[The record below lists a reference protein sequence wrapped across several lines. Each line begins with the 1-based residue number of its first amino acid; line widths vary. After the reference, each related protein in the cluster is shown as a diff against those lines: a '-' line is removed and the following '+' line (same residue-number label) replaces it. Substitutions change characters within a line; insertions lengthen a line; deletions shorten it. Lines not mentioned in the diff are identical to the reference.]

1 MFDSDGL
8 ATGVGAFG
16 VAPAAQHFAA
26 GWLAGCVLAG
36 AACVALSGPVF
47 PWSAFGAP
55 LCPSQLP
62 LLDWAMAT
70 TTQHSMKAAAMVN
83 THTHARLLRFIAI
96 LPIRNGREYSALPC
110 RTAIRIYR
118 NPCPIIADALDCCWQ
133 SMLEFAPAF
142 GALRVLD
149 FLRRVF
155 LLWPQKA
162 SCKIK
167 KGLRFLG

>member
-1 MFDSDGL
+1 
-8 ATGVGAFG
+8 
-16 VAPAAQHFAA
+16 
-26 GWLAGCVLAG
+26 
-36 AACVALSGPVF
+36 
-47 PWSAFGAP
+47 
-55 LCPSQLP
+55 
-62 LLDWAMAT
+62 
-70 TTQHSMKAAAMVN
+70 MKAAAMVN

-96 LPIRNGREYSALPC
+96 LPIRNGREYSALPR

-118 NPCPIIADALDCCWQ
+118 NPCPIFADALDCCWQ

-167 KGLRFLG
+167 KGLRFLGALFLVLILAVTYVPASFPTQYHRPCEA